1 MPIAVADIMEVLWG
15 REGEISGT
23 YWWNRVGIISTI
35 IWAGQIS
42 ADLASSSLSMRSS
55 LLLPAASSI
64 IPTEIADIIG
74 EGCWGRGAEISGESD
89 GIERLDHG
97 NELGSVRCQMLVD
110 ESSEV
115 VSLSLQQNVVR
126 EVRARYVFRNN
137 QPLDTNNRVQ
147 FSIRINRQS
156 QELDHEICLK
166 AIV

>member
-1 MPIAVADIMEVLWG
+1 MPIAIADIMEVLWG

-42 ADLASSSLSMRSS
+42 VDLASSLSMRSS

-97 NELGSVRCQMLVD
+97 NELGSRLVLILSDARCLSMSRRSSDCHCNRML
-110 ESSEV
+110 SGKYQHGMYSATI
-115 VSLSLQQNVVR
+115 SHL
-126 EVRARYVFRNN
+126 
-137 QPLDTNNRVQ
+137 
-147 FSIRINRQS
+147 IRIIESNFR
-156 QELDHEICLK
+156 
-166 AIV
+166 